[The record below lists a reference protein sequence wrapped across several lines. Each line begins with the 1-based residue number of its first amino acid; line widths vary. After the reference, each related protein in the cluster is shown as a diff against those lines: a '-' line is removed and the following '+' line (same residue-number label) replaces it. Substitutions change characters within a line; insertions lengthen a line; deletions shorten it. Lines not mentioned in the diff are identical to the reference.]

1 MECLDT
7 HCSNLGQSFP
17 AQPRV
22 VQRSIFATILVAL
35 LVMYGFTVA
44 YVSNQSSAA
53 NSFRSKNYATFDF
66 PAPPNATN
74 VGNPVIVQIK
84 WTQANTQIAGST
96 LVASLHFIYP
106 SSMLVGQAPKKATKG
121 VIFSF
126 DSGQIFI
133 EQLVNGMR
141 RCIHPRRRIIAFLV
155 LIFFCRPCSHVG
167 TRPLYYLLH
176 LNWHH
181 SASF

>member
-22 VQRSIFATILVAL
+22 VQRSIFAATLVAV

-53 NSFRSKNYATFDF
+53 SALRSKNYATFDF

-84 WTQANTQIAGST
+84 WTQVNMQIAGST
-96 LVASLHFIYP
+96 LVASIRFIYP
-106 SSMLVGQAPKKATKG
+106 PSMLVGQAPKKATKG
-121 VIFSF
+121 VRFSF
-126 DSGQIFI
+126 DSGQVSIAQI
-133 EQLVNGMR
+133 ADGMR
-141 RCIHPRRRIIAFLV
+141 RCFVSLFYS
-155 LIFFCRPCSHVG
+155 LL
-167 TRPLYYLLH
+167 LY
-176 LNWHH
+176 
-181 SASF
+181 